1 MKYLIVLILATT
13 LSLYPQGHK
22 NVPGKGTLIVNIIG
36 LRNNDG
42 CMKIFL
48 FNSEEGFPNYPKKAL
63 KIIDVYNLENNKCQ
77 ASFEDI
83 EFGQYAVS
91 SLHDENK
98 NNEMDTG
105 FLGIPTEGYGAS
117 NDARGFFGPPKYKD
131 AKFFFSKDTLNI
143 EMRMIY

>member
-1 MKYLIVLILATT
+1 MKYFISLILVII
-13 LSLYPQGHK
+13 LGLYPQGQKHISE
-22 NVPGKGTLIVNIIG
+22 KGTLIVKIVG

-48 FNSEEGFPNYPKKAL
+48 FNSGEGFPNYPKKAL

-77 ASFEDI
+77 ASFKDI
-83 EFGQYAVS
+83 QFGEYAVS

-105 FLGIPTEGYGAS
+105 LFGIPTEGYGAS

-131 AKFFFSKDTLNI
+131 AKFFFSRDSLNI
-143 EMRMIY
+143 VMRMTY

>member
-1 MKYLIVLILATT
+1 MKYLIVLILISI
-13 LSLYPQGHK
+13 LGLFPLVQKHIS
-22 NVPGKGTLIVNIIG
+22 GKGTLIVKIVG

-42 CMKIFL
+42 RMKIFL

-63 KIIDVYNLENNKCQ
+63 KIIDVYNLENNRCKT
-77 ASFEDI
+77 SFKNI
-83 EFGQYAVS
+83 EFGEYAVS